1 LGINFSFSALF
12 LTITVAAGTVL
23 GGDMDHIELR
33 VQASYTV
40 VLKGLGTAGYR
51 WSASVDNPKV
61 VRVEH
66 VTAVQR
72 TRERPYGGNSRDEQF
87 KLTGLAPGETIVHFS
102 QARSFEPKKPPHAT
116 YNIEVHVT

>member
-1 LGINFSFSALF
+1 
-12 LTITVAAGTVL
+12 
-23 GGDMDHIELR
+23 MEHIELR
-33 VQASYTV
+33 VPASHVV
-40 VLKGLGTAGYR
+40 VLKGLGSAGYR

-61 VRVEH
+61 VRIER

-72 TRERPYGGNSRDEQF
+72 TGEHPSGGNSRDEQF

-116 YNIEVHVT
+116 YDVEVRVT